1 MNIHRCTAIV
11 AVMLAPLCLVAC
23 SDKSTNATQATSR
36 ATAEPEPTPAPVQE
50 IETPTPEPDPM
61 STPAPDQFT
70 AVFDTTAGSFTV
82 TFHRDW
88 SPNGVD
94 RFHEMVTAGF
104 FDDIRF
110 FRVVP
115 KFIIQFGIHGD
126 PAVSRK
132 WRASNIKD
140 DKVKVSNKRGTVT
153 FATAG
158 PNTRTT
164 QLFINFGD
172 NAFLDSQGFSPIGEV
187 TEGMDVVDKLN
198 AQYGEAPDQGQL
210 QARGNAYLD
219 EKFPKLDAIK
229 SVTISE

>member
-1 MNIHRCTAIV
+1 MNAPRCLAVPVVCLALLLLTACGERQGASITLP
-11 AVMLAPLCLVAC
+11 AEDAAPP
-23 SDKSTNATQATSR
+23 ATTAAPVTATTTEESPMP
-36 ATAEPEPTPAPVQE
+36 ATA
-50 IETPTPEPDPM
+50 PD
-61 STPAPDQFT
+61 TFT
-70 AVFDTTAGSFTV
+70 AEVETTAGNFTI
-82 TFHRDW
+82 TLHRDW

-94 RFHEMVTAGF
+94 RFHELATGGF
-104 FDDIRF
+104 FDDVRF

-126 PAVSRK
+126 PAVSKK
-132 WRASNIKD
+132 WRDNRIKD

-158 PNTRTT
+158 PGTRTT
-164 QLFINFGD
+164 QLFINFAD

-187 TEGMDVVDKLN
+187 TAGMDVVDKLN

-229 SVTISE
+229 RVTIGE